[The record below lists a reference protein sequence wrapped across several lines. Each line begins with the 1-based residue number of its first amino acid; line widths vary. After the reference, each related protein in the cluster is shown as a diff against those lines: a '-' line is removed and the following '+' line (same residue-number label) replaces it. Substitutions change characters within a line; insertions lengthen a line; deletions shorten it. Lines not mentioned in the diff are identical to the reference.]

1 MAIDKIIMKKI
12 AVSTVIF
19 SSIGGGIYGS
29 VRYVMSTNKK
39 VQTVPDSVK
48 KSAKDIPADE
58 AFAAQFE
65 TNKVANDPVADAE
78 AKKIIAERE
87 KNNSSQKGATEKVEL
102 VNSQSE
108 TNKDKEKG
116 NINEVE
122 KKDVLESVTTTVRD
136 IDSEFAPSSTK
147 LTRTDFRSVLVAE
160 NKTGSNKNFVNGD
173 AAQTQSAEA
182 LVPAFATN
190 AHRNSN
196 KQFTNETAQEKTSEL
211 PIKKSKGSLLLASN
225 GTLTSL
231 QGRDTSIG
239 AAGYQIKAGTRVLAL
254 LPDGLTITSG
264 GPQPTSLSVIGPLDD
279 FLFPS
284 GYIITANALL
294 NPSEDK
300 IYIETN
306 FCASKNNRIKSVSCK
321 GVIKDIRG
329 YTGLSGDIYNNSVW
343 SAVVAFSGATLASI
357 PLSRIERSATIN
369 GTIENVSVANTINA
383 SLAQGIQSVTQ
394 NIQKGFDKSGTQITI
409 PQNSIVHILFTQDT
423 VL

>member
-12 AVSTVIF
+12 AVSTIIF

-87 KNNSSQKGATEKVEL
+87 KNNSSQKDVADKVTL
-102 VNSQSE
+102 VNSQTE
-108 TNKDKEKG
+108 THNKENA
-116 NINEVE
+116 NINEVG
-122 KKDVLESVTTTVRD
+122 KKDDLENVTTTVRD
-136 IDSEFAPSSTK
+136 IDSEFAPSRTK

-160 NKTGSNKNFVNGD
+160 NKTGNKNFVNGD
-173 AAQTQSAEA
+173 AAQAQSAEA

-190 AHRNSN
+190 SNRNN
-196 KQFTNETAQEKTSEL
+196 NNQFRNDVPEKTQEL
-211 PIKKSKGSLLLASN
+211 PLKKSQGALLLASN

-239 AAGYQIKAGTRVLAL
+239 AAGYQIKAGTRVLAM

-264 GPQPTSLSVIGPLDD
+264 GPQHTSLVVIGPLDD

-329 YTGLSGDIYNNSVW
+329 YTGLSGDIYNKSFW

-357 PLSRIERSATIN
+357 PLSRIERTATIN